1 LEQGIALLK
10 LKIAAV
16 VSTCFFSPISREDF
30 MHSDVLAWQAF
41 RISLLSPLITGEVTY
56 EDREAYFQKLAKQ
69 EHYAPHGKITL
80 SVRTLRRWYARYRK
94 EGIEGLK
101 PKRRNDLGKPRKR
114 NQAKVDRA
122 EAAKRENPVR
132 SDITINKLLQSEFAS
147 ELPASTMYRHLRLR
161 GATKAQ
167 LGIIEEKVR
176 CRWTR
181 DVPNALWM
189 GDYSHGPKALVNGR
203 VLQTYL
209 SLWIDSH
216 SRYIVEARYYV
227 RENLDCLVDSLLR
240 AWAKHGCPRELYTDN
255 GAVYRS
261 HALTIACG
269 QLQITKLH
277 RPPREPQPG
286 GLVERV
292 FQTIG
297 SQFASEIEFSKNTYN
312 LTELNQA
319 FFAYLDTTYHR
330 TVHSQTG
337 CAPFDRYFSERRVV
351 RPVAIESVQSYFF
364 ERVIRKVDSTHSD
377 VSIESRTYR
386 VDPRWRG
393 MKVYVQY
400 DPYRIDG
407 DSPDEVTIYNE
418 LDVYLGIGTRWN
430 RERGGNGPG
439 MPMPKKTEPPNR
451 SPVIETYLN
460 EHKQRQKEA
469 QQGIDYRSA
478 MRRGQLTLW
487 TFGSLVSKT
496 LGKSGGLSS
505 FNVHEQLT
513 LETFFQKHPQVRSLH
528 VQEAA
533 KKAAG
538 EGFQSLLWNL
548 QLLLEGEPS

>member
-1 LEQGIALLK
+1 
-10 LKIAAV
+10 
-16 VSTCFFSPISREDF
+16 

-41 RISLLSPLITGEVTY
+41 RISLLSPLITGEVNH

-80 SVRTLRRWYARYRK
+80 SARTLRRWYANYRK
-94 EGIEGLK
+94 VGIEGLK
-101 PKRRNDLGKPRKR
+101 PKRRSDLGKPRKH

-132 SDITINKLLQSEFAS
+132 SDIIINKLLQAEFAS
-147 ELPASTMYRHLRLR
+147 ELPASTLYRHLRLR
-161 GATKAQ
+161 GVTKTQ
-167 LGIIEEKVR
+167 LGVTEEKVR

-189 GDYSHGPKALVNGR
+189 GDYSHGPKALVGGR
-203 VLQTYL
+203 VCQTYL

-261 HALTIACG
+261 RALTIACG
-269 QLQITKLH
+269 RLKISKLH

-297 SQFASEIEFSKNTYN
+297 SQFVSEIEFSKNTYT

-337 CAPFDRYFSERRVV
+337 CAPLDRYFSEHRIV
-351 RPVAIESVQSYFF
+351 RPVAIESVQAYFF

-430 RERGGNGPG
+430 RERGGHGPG
-439 MPMPKKTEPPNR
+439 TTIPNKPEPPDR

-460 EHKQRQKEA
+460 EHKKRQSEA

-487 TFGSLVSKT
+487 SFGSLVSKY
-496 LGKSGGLSS
+496 LGQSGGLSS
-505 FNVHEQLT
+505 FNVHEQLA
-513 LETFFQKHPQVRSLH
+513 LETFFQEHPQVRSLH

-548 QLLLEGEPS
+548 QLLLEGEPA

>member
-1 LEQGIALLK
+1 
-10 LKIAAV
+10 
-16 VSTCFFSPISREDF
+16 

-41 RISLLSPLITGEVTY
+41 RISLLSPLITGQVTY

-69 EHYAPHGKITL
+69 EHYAPQGKITL
-80 SVRTLRRWYARYRK
+80 SARTLRRWYARYRN

-101 PKRRNDLGKPRKR
+101 PRRRSDLGKPRAH
-114 NQAKVDRA
+114 NLAKVNRA
-122 EAAKRENPVR
+122 EAAKKENPKR
-132 SDITINKLLQSEFAS
+132 SDITINKLLQAEFAS
-147 ELPASTMYRHLRLR
+147 GLPASTMYRHLRLR
-161 GATKAQ
+161 GATKTQ
-167 LGIIEEKVR
+167 LGISDEKVR

-189 GDYSHGPKALVNGR
+189 GDYSHGPKAVINGR

-240 AWAKHGCPRELYTDN
+240 AWAKHGASRELYTDN

-269 QLQITKLH
+269 ELQITKLH
-277 RPPREPQPG
+277 RPVREPEPG
-286 GLVERV
+286 GLVERA

-297 SQFASEIEFSKNTYN
+297 SQFVSEVECSKKTYT

-319 FFAYLDTTYHR
+319 FFAYLDTTYHQ

-337 CAPFDRYFSERRVV
+337 QAPLDRYFSQQRIV
-351 RPVAIESVQSYFF
+351 RPVAIESVQAYFF
-364 ERVIRKVDSTHSD
+364 ERVIRRVDSTHSD
-377 VSIESRTYR
+377 VSIDSRTYR

-407 DSPDEVTIYNE
+407 DSPDEVAIYNE
-418 LDVYLGIGTRWN
+418 LDVYLGTGTRWN
-430 RERGGNGPG
+430 RERGENRLDYPS
-439 MPMPKKTEPPNR
+439 PRKPELPDR
-451 SPVIETYLN
+451 SPVIEAYLN
-460 EHKQRQKEA
+460 DHKRRQNEA

-487 TFGSLVSKT
+487 SFGSLVGKA
-496 LGKSGGLSS
+496 LGQIGGLSS
-505 FNVHEQLT
+505 FSLPEQLA

-538 EGFQSLLWNL
+538 EGFSTLLWNL

>member
-1 LEQGIALLK
+1 
-10 LKIAAV
+10 
-16 VSTCFFSPISREDF
+16 
-30 MHSDVLAWQAF
+30 
-41 RISLLSPLITGEVTY
+41 
-56 EDREAYFQKLAKQ
+56 
-69 EHYAPHGKITL
+69 
-80 SVRTLRRWYARYRK
+80 
-94 EGIEGLK
+94 
-101 PKRRNDLGKPRKR
+101 
-114 NQAKVDRA
+114 
-122 EAAKRENPVR
+122 
-132 SDITINKLLQSEFAS
+132 
-147 ELPASTMYRHLRLR
+147 MYRHLRLR
-161 GATKAQ
+161 GATKTQ
-167 LGIIEEKVR
+167 LGILEEKVR

-189 GDYSHGPKALVNGR
+189 GDYSHGPKVLVDGR

-227 RENLDCLVDSLLR
+227 RENVDCLVDSLLR
-240 AWAKHGCPRELYTDN
+240 AWAKHGASRELYTDN

-269 QLQITKLH
+269 HLQISKLH
-277 RPPREPQPG
+277 RPVREPEPG

-297 SQFASEIEFSKNTYN
+297 SQFVSEVEFAKKTYT

-337 CAPFDRYFSERRVV
+337 QAPFDRYFSPQRIY

-364 ERVIRKVDSTHSD
+364 DRVIRKVDSTHSD
-377 VSIESRTYR
+377 VSIECRTYR

-393 MKVYVQY
+393 LKVYVQY

-407 DSPDEVTIYNE
+407 GSSDEVTIYNE

-430 RERGGNGPG
+430 RERGGNVSGTLN
-439 MPMPKKTEPPNR
+439 PKKPESPDR
-451 SPVIETYLN
+451 SSVIEAYLN
-460 EHKQRQKEA
+460 DHKHRQREA
-469 QQGIDYRSA
+469 QQGIDYHSA

-487 TFGSLVSKT
+487 SFGSLVCKV
-496 LGKSGGLSS
+496 LGQHGGLSS
-505 FNVHEQLT
+505 FSVHEQMT
-513 LETFFQKHPQVRSLH
+513 LETFFQKHPQVRSLQ

-538 EGFQSLLWNL
+538 GGFQSLLWNL
-548 QLLLEGEPS
+548 QLLLEGEQS

>member
-1 LEQGIALLK
+1 MQ
-10 LKIAAV
+10 
-16 VSTCFFSPISREDF
+16 
-30 MHSDVLAWQAF
+30 SDVLAWQAF

-69 EHYAPHGKITL
+69 EHYAPNGKITI
-80 SVRTLRRWYARYRK
+80 SARTLRRWYARYRR

-101 PKRRNDLGKPRKR
+101 PKRRSDLGKPRNR

-122 EAAKRENPVR
+122 EAAKKENPKR
-132 SDITINKLLQSEFAS
+132 SDITINKLLQAEFAS
-147 ELPASTMYRHLRLR
+147 DLPASTMYRHLRLR
-161 GATKAQ
+161 GATKTQ
-167 LGIIEEKVR
+167 LGISEEKVR

-189 GDYSHGPKALVNGR
+189 GDYSHGPKAIVGGR

-216 SRYIVEARYYV
+216 SRFIVEARYYV

-240 AWAKHGCPRELYTDN
+240 AWAKQGAPRELYTDN

-269 QLQITKLH
+269 NLQITKRH
-277 RPPREPQPG
+277 RPVREPEPG

-297 SQFASEIEFSKNTYN
+297 SQFVSEIEFAKKTYT

-330 TVHSQTG
+330 TLHSQTG
-337 CAPFDRYFSERRVV
+337 QAPFDRYFSEHRIV
-351 RPVAIESVQSYFF
+351 RPVAIESVQAYFY

-377 VSIESRTYR
+377 VSIECRTYR

-407 DSPDEVTIYNE
+407 DTPDEVTIYNE
-418 LDVYLGIGTRWN
+418 LDAYLGTGTRWN
-430 RERGGNGPG
+430 REHVGSAFGTSIA
-439 MPMPKKTEPPNR
+439 KKPEPPDS
-451 SPVIETYLN
+451 SPVIEAYLN
-460 EHKQRQKEA
+460 EHKHRQKEA

-487 TFGSLVSKT
+487 SLGSLVGKA
-496 LGKSGGLSS
+496 LGQRGGLSS
-505 FNVHEQLT
+505 LSVHEQVA

-533 KKAAG
+533 KKASG
-538 EGFQSLLWNL
+538 EGFQSLLWHL
-548 QLLLEGEPS
+548 QLHLEGEPS